1 MSQFLSENL
10 HIVFVMD
17 LLEVTKALPVTEIG
31 KWKRW
36 YSSNG
41 NVFII
46 TKDCLGLSV
55 SLGHLGLQVDLN
67 EFVVS
72 FMNWSSEEAAFTKFQ
87 KRNTTLSLRVEW
99 FSYFYISTRIS
110 EEFFMNDNFVNLVK
124 NNDF

>member
-1 MSQFLSENL
+1 M
-10 HIVFVMD
+10 
-17 LLEVTKALPVTEIG
+17 P
-31 KWKRW
+31 
-36 YSSNG
+36 
-41 NVFII
+41 
-46 TKDCLGLSV
+46 V

-87 KRNTTLSLRVEW
+87 NRNTTLSLRVEW

>member
-31 KWKRW
+31 LKRW
-36 YSSNG
+36 YSSND

-87 KRNTTLSLRVEW
+87 NRNTTLSLRVEW